1 MAEARGVTRRVAWRA
16 IMVWPN
22 RWAPPKPRRAARF
35 GHRSGS
41 AAGWQV
47 LAATGH
53 ARACARLS
61 RGRERDGQAGQGRMA
76 AWPVSVTTWPE
87 CFPLSTLFEQD
98 AIGFS
103 EF

>member
-1 MAEARGVTRRVAWRA
+1 VRGARR
-16 IMVWPN
+16 
-22 RWAPPKPRRAARF
+22 
-35 GHRSGS
+35 GS
-41 AAGWQV
+41 ATAAALRLAGKSWQQPAMRV
-47 LAATGH
+47 
-53 ARACARLS
+53 RLS